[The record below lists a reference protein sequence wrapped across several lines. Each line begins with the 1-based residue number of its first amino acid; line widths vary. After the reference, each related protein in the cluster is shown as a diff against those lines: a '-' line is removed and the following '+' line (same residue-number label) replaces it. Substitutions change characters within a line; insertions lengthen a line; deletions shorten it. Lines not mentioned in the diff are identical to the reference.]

1 VSKQSNDYRSE
12 NKNEGDQWIWGRH
25 SVEAALEVCPEW
37 MLELMV
43 EIEAEKEHQDIIEA
57 CGDQGI
63 SHLRA
68 AKLPSLLKD
77 RRHQGIAAKIKRF
90 PFEYFNQFRDQ
101 LIELVRGGGVFA
113 VLDRVQD
120 PQNYGAIL
128 RSAAG
133 LGVKAVLVA
142 QKHQCP
148 LTGAV
153 AQASAG
159 ALFRVPIVLC
169 PSLSTALDTMKEA
182 GARVYSLDMEGKAI
196 DQLDLRGDK
205 RPKALAWVLGSEGQ
219 GVRDD
224 LAKRSDEVCAIKLHG
239 GLESLNVSATAAIA
253 FFASRD

>member
-1 VSKQSNDYRSE
+1 MSHETKKS
-12 NKNEGDQWIWGRH
+12 EGDDWIWGRH

-37 MLELMV
+37 ILELIV
-43 EIEAEKEHQDIIEA
+43 EIEAEPLHEDLIEA
-57 CGDQGI
+57 CGEQGI

-68 AKLPSLLKD
+68 SKLPSSLKG
-77 RRHQGIAAKIKRF
+77 RRHQGIAAKMKRF
-90 PFEYFNQFRDQ
+90 PFEYFNQYREK
-101 LIELVRGGGVFA
+101 LGEISAEGGVIA

-133 LGVKAVLVA
+133 LGIKAVLVA

-159 ALFRVPIVLC
+159 AMFRIPIVLC
-169 PSLSTALDTMKEA
+169 PSLASALDALKGD
-182 GARVYSLDMEGKAI
+182 GAKIYALDMSGKSI
-196 DQLDLRGDK
+196 DALPLRRPE
-205 RPKALAWVLGSEGQ
+205 RPKTLVWLLGSEGQ
-219 GVRDD
+219 GVRED
-224 LAKRSDEVCAIKLHG
+224 LGKKADEICSIALHA

>member
-1 VSKQSNDYRSE
+1 MNHDNSE
-12 NKNEGDQWIWGRH
+12 EWIWGRH

-37 MLELMV
+37 VLELLV
-43 EIEAEKEHQDIIEA
+43 EIESESQHQDLINV
-57 CGDQGI
+57 CKDQGI

-68 AKLPSLLKD
+68 SKLPSSLKE
-77 RRHQGIAAKIKRF
+77 RRTQGIAAKIRRF
-90 PFEYFNQFRDQ
+90 PFHYFNHYRES
-101 LIELVRGGGVFA
+101 LESMVAENAVIA

-133 LGVKAVLVA
+133 LGVKAVLVG

-159 ALFRVPIVLC
+159 ASFRLPIVLC
-169 PSLSTALDTMKEA
+169 PSLGSAVAALKEK
-182 GARVYSLDMEGKAI
+182 GAMVYSLDMNGDDI
-196 DQLDLRGDK
+196 GSLDLRRSQRSK
-205 RPKALAWVLGSEGQ
+205 TIVWLLGSEGQ
-219 GVRDD
+219 GVRED
-224 LAKRSDEVCAIKLHG
+224 LQSKADKVCRIPIGA